1 MLKYVYGNWI
11 SKFKSPKYY
20 HMNNR
25 IFIII
30 FVIVVFILGGL
41 LYIYNPNPVKYE
53 NPNEKDPIV
62 CTADAKLCPDG
73 SYVGRVGPNC
83 EFVCPE
89 TPNNNIPPG
98 AIFEDGTIIEED
110 EPVFCTADAK
120 LCPDGSY
127 VGRVGPNCEFAQ
139 CP

>member
-83 EFVCPE
+83 EF
-89 TPNNNIPPG
+89 
-98 AIFEDGTIIEED
+98 
-110 EPVFCTADAK
+110 
-120 LCPDGSY
+120 
-127 VGRVGPNCEFAQ
+127 AQ